1 MSAAP
6 EHYETVL
13 EDSPIDQE
21 SVTYLVVAG
30 ATREAVAEALG
41 LDLSRPAAPE
51 TVNDD
56 VDFSAYA
63 LAEVP
68 GGVIAMEST
77 GYADPANDVLVSLS
91 RDGRS
96 AAVTRSNI
104 QAHVRF
110 GCARDGVLLFD
121 NDEYTFLDADD
132 LDSVPAEIRSLFDL
146 AWDDLDEDVEVKDVN
161 SLAVGL
167 AMAEVITSVPVTVQG
182 LLDAHN
188 ARYYRVPSLQYNG

>member
-1 MSAAP
+1 MTATP

-13 EDSPIDQE
+13 DNSPIDQE

-30 ATREAVAEALG
+30 ATRETVAEALG
-41 LDLSRPAAPE
+41 LDLARSVEPE

-63 LAEVP
+63 LAEVL

-77 GYADPANDVLVSLS
+77 GYADPTNDALVSLS
-91 RDGRS
+91 SDGRS

-121 NDEYTFLDADD
+121 NDEYTFLDAQD
-132 LDSVPAEIRSLFDL
+132 LDSVPAEIRPLFDL
-146 AWDDLDEDVEVKDVN
+146 AWEDLDEDVEVKDVN
-161 SLAVGL
+161 TLAVGL
-167 AMAEVITSVPVTVQG
+167 AMAEVMTGVAVTAEG
-182 LLDAHN
+182 LLKAH
-188 ARYYRVPSLQYNG
+188 AGGYHRVRSLQYEG